1 MDTVREKKR
10 WPLVMVIIAA
20 AVILLIVLLVTQP
33 RAENSQSVN
42 TSLQS
47 YRMTSSVTSTF
58 EGKTTV
64 SSYEMEYAAPD
75 RYHMKKT
82 SGEDL
87 EEVIIIGD
95 EIYSQEP
102 EELGTNVQKA
112 IAISLSRSIPGKENT
127 LEIINSL
134 TDLKELPDENIEEI
148 TCLHYRGRID
158 NESMV
163 EEQKAKLDPA
173 SPHYEE
179 ILKSLE
185 DRPKIEI
192 TVELWIGKD
201 DYLIRQMK
209 QDTQMPSKETGELD
223 TSSSVIK
230 YYDFNEPITIEP
242 PLDAQGKLLPG
253 WQLVGSPLVNGTSE
267 GKTFSR
273 NVLSSIGGKDTAHQQ
288 ISFRITI
295 TNISEEVARN
305 IRVTLSTTA
314 TNDESGRWRTEIE
327 PYTPSPV
334 DLEPGE
340 SESYNIIWEYDASNT
355 SKEELSRLVD
365 LTTILAKYTTP
376 EGEEAVQLLFPD
388 APYPLKTPPS
398 D

>member
-1 MDTVREKKR
+1 MDTIKKQKR
-10 WPLVMVIIAA
+10 WPWVMVIIAA

-33 RAENSQSVN
+33 RDENSQSVN

-58 EGKTTV
+58 GGKTTV
-64 SSYEMEYAAPD
+64 SSYEMEYAAPN

-87 EEVIIIGD
+87 EEMIIIGD

-112 IAISLSRSIPGKENT
+112 IAISSSRSIPSKENT
-127 LEIINSL
+127 LEILNSL
-134 TDLKELPDENIEEI
+134 IDLKELPDENIDGI
-148 TCLHYRGRID
+148 ACLRYWGRID

-173 SPHYEE
+173 SPHYDE

-185 DRPKIEI
+185 DQPKIEI

-201 DYLIRQMK
+201 DHLIRQMK

-223 TSSSVIK
+223 TASSVMK
-230 YYDFNEPITIEP
+230 YYDFNEPITIEL

-267 GKTFSR
+267 EKTFSR
-273 NVLSSIGGKDTAHQQ
+273 NVLSSIGGKDKSHQQ
-288 ISFRITI
+288 INFRITI
-295 TNISEEVARN
+295 TNVSEEVAQN
-305 IRVTLSTTA
+305 VRVTLSTTA
-314 TNDESGRWRTEIE
+314 TNDESERWRTEIE
-327 PYTPSPV
+327 SSTPGPV

-340 SESYNIIWEYDASNT
+340 SESYNITWEYDASNT

-388 APYPLKTPPS
+388 APYPSKTPPS

>member
-1 MDTVREKKR
+1 
-10 WPLVMVIIAA
+10 MVIIVA

-33 RAENSQSVN
+33 WAENSQSVN

-58 EGKTTV
+58 GGNTSE
-64 SSYEMEYAAPD
+64 SSYEMEYVAPD

-87 EEVIIIGD
+87 EETIIIRD

-112 IAISLSRSIPGKENT
+112 IAISLSRSIPNKENT
-127 LEIINSL
+127 LGILNSL
-134 TDLKELPDENIEEI
+134 IDLKELPDENIDGI
-148 TCLHYRGRID
+148 ACLRYRGRID

-173 SPHYEE
+173 SPHYDE

-185 DRPKIEI
+185 DQPKIEI

-223 TSSSVIK
+223 ISSSVIK

-267 GKTFSR
+267 EKTFSR

-295 TNISEEVARN
+295 ANISEEVAQN
-305 IRVTLSTTA
+305 VRVTLSTTA
-314 TNDESGRWRTEIE
+314 TNDESGRWRTEIK
-327 PYTPSPV
+327 PSTPGPV

-340 SESYNIIWEYDASNT
+340 TETYNITWEYDASNIL
-355 SKEELSRLVD
+355 KEELSRLVD
-365 LTTILAKYTTP
+365 LTTILAKHTTP

-388 APYPLKTPPS
+388 APYPSKTPPS